1 TAAKSDVPI
10 VPTAELATSELWR
23 RGSATANAETRWY
36 LIEFHRRL
44 ALPAACLVLAL
55 VGIPLG
61 LSSKKGGKSTGF
73 VLTIVLVFAY
83 YSLSL
88 VGVSLARQ
96 GKVSAGLGVWLANI
110 VFLLAGAFLLWRA
123 ERKPLDI
130 APLRNLWHPFKAGL
144 QEG

>member
-61 LSSKKGGKSTGF
+61 LSARKGGKSTGF

-83 YSLSL
+83 YFLSL
-88 VGVSLARQ
+88 GGVSLGRLDKIPPA
-96 GKVSAGLGVWLANI
+96 AGVWLGNI
-110 VFLLAGAFLLWRA
+110 IFLTAGLALLWRA
-123 ERKPLDI
+123 
-130 APLRNLWHPFKAGL
+130 NL
-144 QEG
+144 